1 MKKVFGML
9 LLVAA
14 LFLIAP
20 MQQGYAEKSDMDIAQ
35 ELIYGQWSK
44 KCTDG
49 VQHVFSEK
57 NIRILNV
64 MKVDPMGSSRIKV
77 QMKNRDGA
85 WITFNTTFFIN
96 LVNDRYELQIVK
108 RRDNGNAVLDGE
120 ENKTFVKVNW

>member
-1 MKKVFGML
+1 MKKVFGTL

-20 MQQGYAEKSDMDIAQ
+20 MQSGYAEKSDMDIAQ

-44 KCTDG
+44 KATDG
-49 VQHVFSEK
+49 VQHLFNEN

-64 MKVDPMGSSRIKV
+64 MEVDPMGSSRIKV
-77 QMKNRDGA
+77 QMKSRNGA
-85 WITFNTTFFIN
+85 WITFNTIFFIN

-108 RRDNGNAVLDGE
+108 RRDNGNVVLDGE
-120 ENKTFVKVNW
+120 ENKTFVKVYW